1 MSKKI
6 ILNNLFS
13 SENNADVML
22 SLFNKH
28 TAINLIITLS
38 VIMFSYIL
46 INSFWKWFKKDKYKG
61 VRFTTKNIAYIT
73 MLSSVSVVATIII
86 SITIPLTVLPP
97 IRIAIEGLMIK
108 ITGYMFGPVI
118 GIICASVT
126 DILVTLFV
134 PSYISPVYIFCIIF
148 TGFLAG
154 IAGILKVKLNDYSWI
169 IFGLIHFFIF
179 LFAIGGAYFVL
190 ANDTSSYSVSG
201 INFNKVA
208 IAIIIVAGGAFALL
222 SIYGVLFYYLRK
234 KEMFRIKEILP
245 IILLAVVAE
254 YVITVLIA
262 SYGDM
267 TLFDPGAKDYTLTA
281 IARIIMAPFKMVI
294 NSIII
299 YITWRTVSP
308 LINIDNNNY

>member
-1 MSKKI
+1 MP
-6 ILNNLFS
+6 N
-13 SENNADVML
+13 
-22 SLFNKH
+22 
-28 TAINLIITLS
+28 NLIINNLVSKVATETLPLFS
-38 VIMFSYIL
+38 KSTAIYLIIALGATMLSYIL
-46 INSFWKWFKKDKYKG
+46 LNSFWKLFKKDKYKG

-108 ITGYMFGPVI
+108 ITGYLFGPVI
-118 GIICASVT
+118 GIICAAVT

-134 PSYISPVYIFCIIF
+134 PSYISPVYMFCIVF

-154 IAGILKVKLNDYSWI
+154 VAGILNVKLKNYPWI
-169 IFGLIHFFIF
+169 IFILINIFIIFF
-179 LFAIGGAYFVL
+179 AGGGAYIVL
-190 ANDTSSYSVSG
+190 CSDQSSYSVSG
-201 INFNKVA
+201 INFNKYA
-208 IAIIIVAGGAFALL
+208 TAGIIAGGGAFALL
-222 SIYGVLFYYLRK
+222 SIYSVLFYYLWQRQS
-234 KEMFRIKEILP
+234 ERIKEILP

-254 YVITVLIA
+254 YVVTVLIA
-262 SYGDM
+262 SYADM
-267 TLFDPGAKDYTLTA
+267 TLFSSNVKEYGLTA
-281 IARIIMAPFKMVI
+281 MARIIMAPFKIIV